1 MSKIVLL
8 AGNGLSVALS
18 SEFSMPNITRKF
30 FEHLGEEHRRFI
42 EHHMMDKLNLVDFEE
57 CIAIIEK
64 LYDALHFHQSF
75 YTNGITGEKVLS
87 ANNLNIIEL
96 LKHENSIR
104 ESIHT
109 YMAIILNIV
118 NWNVKKHS
126 IDSRLKDFVKWLDSI
141 IKEQNQVELFT
152 LNYDLLLESILIDLA
167 PHKFL
172 EYYHQAGQW
181 FSVNKAVSR
190 YYFNPDK
197 VKKQRHKQ
205 ECNTRLYHLHGSVS
219 SFKDLKNK
227 KIFKVKNDVIKKHD
241 IYHRISELMIVPS
254 IITGGR
260 KTDKIKETPF
270 DFYYDQ
276 FVRMMNDRTDLCE
289 ELIIVG
295 YSFRDEHINSAIAKR
310 MHLAYSIDEC
320 SPLKILIVDYAMSD
334 EGKENFINQ
343 VNFALGLGEDSENR
357 FQLNDPRISF
367 EGANSI
373 LRYYL

>member
-18 SEFSMPNITRKF
+18 SEFSMANITKKF
-30 FEHLGEEHRRFI
+30 FERLGVEHRRFI
-42 EHHMMDKLNLVDFEE
+42 EYHMMDKLNVVDFEE

-64 LYDALHFHQSF
+64 LYDELHFHQSF
-75 YTNGITGEKVLS
+75 YTNGITGEKLLS
-87 ANNLNIIEL
+87 AFNLNIVEL

-104 ESIHT
+104 ASIHT
-109 YMAIILNIV
+109 YMALILDIV
-118 NWNVKKHS
+118 NWNVKKHL

-141 IKEQNQVELFT
+141 IKDKNQVELFT

-167 PHKFL
+167 PYKFL

-181 FSVNKAVSR
+181 FAVSKEVPR

-197 VKKQRHKQ
+197 VKKQRYKQ

-219 SFKDLKNK
+219 SFKDQKNK
-227 KIFKVKNDVIKKHD
+227 KIFKVKNEVIKKHD
-241 IYHRISELMIVPS
+241 IYNRISELMIVPS

-260 KTDKIKETPF
+260 KTDKIQETPF

-276 FVRMMNDRTDLCE
+276 FVRMMNERKELCE

-295 YSFRDEHINSAIAKR
+295 YSFRDEHINTAIANR
-310 MHLAYSIDEC
+310 MQLASSKDEC
-320 SPLKILIVDYAMSD
+320 SPLKLLIVDYAMSE
-334 EGKENFINQ
+334 EGKEIFIDQ
-343 VNFALGLGEDSENR
+343 VNLALGLGEDAADR
-357 FQLNDPRISF
+357 FIKNDPRISF

-373 LRYYL
+373 LRYYM